1 MIKIV
6 ADNKIPFLKG
16 SMESYAHIEYL
27 PGNKIKKKH
36 LLTADGLIVRSRTR
50 CDAELLLG
58 TNVKFIASATIGFD
72 HIDTGF
78 CKKNEIFWTSS
89 EGCNAS
95 SVNQYVVSALIY
107 LAKKFKLNLGEMTM
121 GIIGVGHVGT
131 KIETLAKTLGM
142 NVLLNDPPR
151 ARKGKHTEFVH
162 ITDILKHADIISL
175 HVPLTYEGNDP
186 TYHLVDE
193 KFLQA
198 LSKKV
203 YFINTS
209 RGEVVD
215 TLSLINAIETG
226 CVKGAIID
234 VWENE
239 PDLNTDLL
247 DIVDIATPHI
257 AGYSLDGKANGTA
270 ICVRAASKFFGWD
283 INNWYPENIPL
294 PTSPVINIDC
304 SGESLEK
311 IVQCCTFATYN
322 IIYDDKRLRLS
333 PDNFEQQR
341 ENYPVRREPSAFHVR
356 LSSCDD
362 EVVMVLKELGFS
374 QLTVD
379 SGVRRRP
386 PLAD

>member
-16 SMESYAHIEYL
+16 SMESYAHVEYL

-36 LLTADGLIVRSRTR
+36 LLTADCLIVRSRTR
-50 CDAELLLG
+50 CDADLLLG

-72 HIDTGF
+72 HIDTEF
-78 CKKNEIFWTSS
+78 CEKNGIFWTNS

-95 SVNQYVVSALIY
+95 SVNQYVASALIY
-107 LAKKFKLNLGEMTM
+107 FAKKFKLNLCEMTL

-131 KIETLAKTLGM
+131 KIEKLAKTLGM

-151 ARKGKHTEFVH
+151 ARKEKNTEFIH
-162 ITDILKHADIISL
+162 ISNILKHADIISM

-193 KFLQA
+193 KFLQT

-215 TLSLINAIETG
+215 TLSLINAIDIG
-226 CVKGAIID
+226 GVKGAIID

-270 ICVRAASKFFGWD
+270 MCVRAASKFFGWD
-283 INNWYPENIPL
+283 LNNWYPENIPL
-294 PTSPVINIDC
+294 PASPVINIDC
-304 SGESLEK
+304 SGKSLDK
-311 IVQCCTFATYN
+311 IIQCCTFATYN
-322 IIYDDKRLRLS
+322 IICDDKLLRLS

-356 LSSCDD
+356 LSNCDD
-362 EVVMVLKELGFS
+362 EVVRVLRELGFD

-379 SGVRRRP
+379 S
-386 PLAD
+386 

>member
-27 PGNKIKKKH
+27 PGNKITKKH
-36 LLTADGLIVRSRTR
+36 LLTADGLIVRSRTT

-78 CKKNEIFWTSS
+78 CEKNKIFWTNSQ
-89 EGCNAS
+89 GCNAS
-95 SVNQYVVSALIY
+95 SVNQYVASALIY
-107 LAKKFKLNLGEMTM
+107 LAKKFKLNLAEMTL
-121 GIIGVGHVGT
+121 GIIGVGHIG
-131 KIETLAKTLGM
+131 KEIEKLAKTLGL

-151 ARKGKHTEFVH
+151 ARKEKHTEFVH
-162 ITDILKHADIISL
+162 STDILKHADIISL

-198 LSKKV
+198 FSKKI
-203 YFINTS
+203 FLINTS

-215 TLSLINAIETG
+215 TLNLINAIKTG
-226 CVKGAIID
+226 GIKGAIID

-239 PDLNTDLL
+239 PALNTDLL

-270 ICVRAASKFFGWD
+270 MCVRAASKFEVIRRQPQLF
-283 INNWYPENIPL
+283 IIMNN
-294 PTSPVINIDC
+294 
-304 SGESLEK
+304 
-311 IVQCCTFATYN
+311 IVGCKGTALYYFFN
-322 IIYDDKRLRLS
+322 
-333 PDNFEQQR
+333 
-341 ENYPVRREPSAFHVR
+341 
-356 LSSCDD
+356 
-362 EVVMVLKELGFS
+362 
-374 QLTVD
+374 
-379 SGVRRRP
+379 
-386 PLAD
+386 